1 MYQSRVESEQQER
14 QSKIEAE
21 QREREHELRREE
33 MAVARKDACAQRQ
46 LMNMMMMLMLNR
58 NGG

>member
-1 MYQSRVESEQQER
+1 MFQSRVESEQRER
-14 QSKIEAE
+14 QSKTEAE
-21 QREREHELRREE
+21 QREWEHQLCREE
-33 MAVARKDACAQRQ
+33 MAIARKDACAQRQ